1 MHLRTVMAMIS
12 DLLYQLAG
20 SEMAEHEIAA
30 ELRTDAGTVRQCL
43 EKLSSLE
50 IVHGPSGTQRMW
62 TAVPEDAPF
71 DVVIGKAKSAGLNV
85 RDTLPKFVE
94 GAA

>member
-1 MHLRTVMAMIS
+1 MAMIS

-20 SEMAEHEIAA
+20 SEMAEQEIAA

-43 EKLSSLE
+43 EKLSMLE
-50 IVHGPSGTQRMW
+50 IVHGPSGSERIW
-62 TAVPEDAPF
+62 TAVPVDAPF

-85 RDTLPKFVE
+85 RESLPKFVE
-94 GAA
+94 TAAG